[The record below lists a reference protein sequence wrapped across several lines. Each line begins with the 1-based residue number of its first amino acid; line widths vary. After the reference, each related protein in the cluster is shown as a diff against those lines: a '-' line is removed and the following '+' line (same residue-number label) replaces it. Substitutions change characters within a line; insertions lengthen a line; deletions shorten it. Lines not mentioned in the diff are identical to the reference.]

1 MSSRMEHL
9 TISFFAVLEERGQ
22 KNLLEWC
29 MRENL
34 ISSRYECPKCGKN
47 MVMRERKGTI
57 DGYEWR
63 CRTKGGENPHDVCKS
78 IRKGTWFSKSHLSV
92 CDILIL
98 TRHFFGKSMNE
109 FVVKDV
115 RVNKNTVVDWYM
127 FCREVCMVA
136 ILKESEP
143 LSGEGKIVEID
154 ESMFGKM
161 KYGKGKPVNG
171 QWVFGG
177 VERNSNKCFF
187 RVVPNRT
194 KEELL
199 SVIKEWVVPGSVIIS
214 DCWKAYT
221 CLSHEG
227 YQHLRVNHSLTFKD
241 PETGAHTNSIEGT
254 WLAIKRS
261 LRNHAAHVEGQF
273 DHYLAEYMWRRRRG
287 HSLDDDVFREFLRA
301 ITTLYPPMEK
311 DVPS

>member
-1 MSSRMEHL
+1 MGR
-9 TISFFAVLEERGQ
+9 TI
-22 KNLLEWC
+22 LLERRQSESVGRRNSRTTFLRSDWPRPFAR
-29 MRENL
+29 REVGVEMDWVDPKINDPRQGDL
-34 ISSRYECPKCGKN
+34 QFKFKRSHAKIGGRIQTTNRYECPKCGKN

-63 CRTKGGENPHDVCKS
+63 CRTKGGENPHD
-78 IRKGTWFSKSHLSV
+78 
-92 CDILIL
+92 
-98 TRHFFGKSMNE
+98 SMNE
-109 FVVKDV
+109 FAVKDV

-127 FCREVCMVA
+127 FCREVCMAA

-143 LSGEGKIVEID
+143 LGGEGKIVEID

-161 KYGKGKPVNG
+161 NG
-171 QWVFGG
+171 AKSN
-177 VERNSNKCFF
+177 ERGN
-187 RVVPNRT
+187 
-194 KEELL
+194 L

-214 DCWKAYT
+214 DCWRAYN

-241 PETGAHTNSIEGT
+241 PETGTHTNSIEGT
-254 WLAIKRS
+254 WSAIKRS

-287 HSLDDDVFREFLRA
+287 HSLDDDIFRENSPCDHH
-301 ITTLYPPMEK
+301 I
-311 DVPS
+311 VPSHGERRSFVST